1 MSNEMTQEF
10 LKQALQG
17 KTLKEVIIAYNEFD
31 DKYTVATKEPIR
43 KCLIAISKNYRSHY
57 YDAEYNKL
65 ISNAN
70 QDMLEML
77 YNKFAEIYNNSLKA
91 EQLYSNLHFLNTEQ
105 EKQAYIAK
113 YKKEGNDID
122 AQTQNGDTALCI
134 AAKHGDLETAKALI
148 MAGANVNH
156 QNNKGLTPLMLA
168 TQNKH
173 LETMKILARAEEIQ
187 TWKDLGIHIKCFKG
201 QISR

>member
-1 MSNEMTQEF
+1 MTQEF

-17 KTLKEVIIAYNEFD
+17 KSLKEVIVMYNEFD

-43 KCLIAISKNYRSHY
+43 KHLIAISKNCRSHY
-57 YDAEYNKL
+57 YEAEYNKL

-105 EKQAYIAK
+105 EMQAYIAK

-122 AQTQNGDTALCI
+122 AETQNGDTALCI
-134 AAKHGDLETAKALI
+134 AAKHGALEIARALI
-148 MAGANVNH
+148 RAGANVNH
-156 QNNKGLTPLMLA
+156 QNDKKLTPLMLA
-168 TQNKH
+168 TQNKY

-187 TWKDLGIHIKCFKG
+187 K
-201 QISR
+201 